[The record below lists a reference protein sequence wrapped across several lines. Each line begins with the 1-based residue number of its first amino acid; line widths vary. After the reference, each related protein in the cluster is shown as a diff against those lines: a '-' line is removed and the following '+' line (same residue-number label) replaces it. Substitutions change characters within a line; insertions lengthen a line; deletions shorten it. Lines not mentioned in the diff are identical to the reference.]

1 MGPACKLFQ
10 ALFTTPGILESSF
23 NYFFV
28 NIFYMHIYI
37 KTYWIVLTMSL
48 LEPNLPFFWMTLF
61 SIHFIY
67 NCA

>member
-1 MGPACKLFQ
+1 
-10 ALFTTPGILESSF
+10 
-23 NYFFV
+23 
-28 NIFYMHIYI
+28 MHIYI